1 MMMLQI
7 SAMGPDPRGL
17 FAQVAASA
25 PFRSRLP
32 LDITVNHEEISFDE
46 DWAREALRRGDD
58 LSVSADWLGLH
69 GERYTGPW
77 LKLDPWGLVSWKIEG
92 EEVPTLDSVFAFV
105 SGLPFEILVIGPLFE
120 DRRSNAPP
128 GEWDGNREPLDGLSE
143 GHRVHGLGVLFRGKG
158 HERLV
163 SRRWLDH
170 GPWIVRRMEH
180 DTTWI
185 QFHDADADAE
195 TAWAQAAR
203 AHDRM
208 GISHVG
214 GYLQHDYV
222 FHSTIGGLYKAAD
235 RSLTIVRSG
244 EPLTQVEL
252 LDVCAYRAQMR
263 TVAKQPIDR
272 VRVLFMEERDARRYL
287 HELWL
292 RELECWCIDA
302 QGREVRLDD
311 GYQPERIVPE
321 WVERV
326 EGRAARVA
334 PPQVQLSLGLA
345 NLLADP
351 EGDLPGDW
359 NRDELLF
366 HILDWMGQETRP
378 AGYEVREVLGA
389 HLSRLV
395 KKAGETGDLVVR
407 AFDDIGGAMADDRAV
422 PLLARARAVRP
433 QVELPFDPERLG
445 LSLPAIIVPDP
456 YPRQQPIK
464 FGQGHPLDGV
474 IVHQVSDVLARVRSL
489 NREDLRDAEALL
501 RLCADDRF
509 VLSATSRVTATPEPS
524 VTWGGAASALR
535 GSDTQV
541 SHPDT
546 PL

>member
-1 MMMLQI
+1 MMLQI
-7 SAMGPDPRGL
+7 SAMGPDPRRL
-17 FAQVAASA
+17 FAKVAASA
-25 PFRSRLP
+25 PFASRLP
-32 LDITVNHEEISFDE
+32 VEVAVEYEEIAFDE
-46 DWAREALRRGDD
+46 HWVRDALGRGDR
-58 LSVSADWLGLH
+58 SSITATWLGPQ
-69 GERYTGPW
+69 GERYTGPI
-77 LKLDPWGLVSWKIEG
+77 LNIERWGLVSWRIQD
-92 EEVPTLDSVFAFV
+92 EEVPPLDSVFAFV
-105 SGLPFEILVIGPLFE
+105 RELSFEILVIGPLFE
-120 DRRSNAPP
+120 DRGSNAPP
-128 GEWDGNREPLDGLSE
+128 GEWDRNREPLDGLAE

-158 HERLV
+158 HDRLV
-163 SRRWLDH
+163 SRRWLEH
-170 GPWIVRRMEH
+170 GPWLVRRMEN

-185 QFHDADADAE
+185 QFHDAAADAE
-195 TAWAQAAR
+195 TAWEQAAR

-222 FHSTIGGLYKAAD
+222 FESTIRGLYKAAD
-235 RSLTIVRSG
+235 RTLTIVRSG
-244 EPLTQVEL
+244 EPLTLVEM
-252 LDVCAYRAQMR
+252 LDLCAHRAQMR
-263 TVAKQPIDR
+263 TDAKQPIDR

-302 QGREVRLDD
+302 QGREVRMGAD
-311 GYQPERIVPE
+311 YQPERIVPE

-326 EGRAARVA
+326 EGRAPRVH
-334 PPQVQLSLGLA
+334 PPQVRLSLGLA
-345 NLLADP
+345 SLLADP

-389 HLSRLV
+389 HRSRLIV
-395 KKAGETGDLVVR
+395 KEGEIGDLVVR
-407 AFDDIGGAMADDRAV
+407 AFDDVGGAMPADQAA
-422 PLLARARAVRP
+422 PLLARARAVRA

-464 FGQGHPLDGV
+464 FGKGHPLDGV
-474 IVHQVSDVLARVRSL
+474 IVHQVSDALARVRSL

-509 VLSATSRVTATPEPS
+509 VLSATSHVM
-524 VTWGGAASALR
+524 AS
-535 GSDTQV
+535 
-541 SHPDT
+541 P
-546 PL
+546 

>member
-1 MMMLQI
+1 MKGDL
-7 SAMGPDPRGL
+7 GNE
-17 FAQVAASA
+17 V
-25 PFRSRLP
+25 
-32 LDITVNHEEISFDE
+32 
-46 DWAREALRRGDD
+46 ALRLSGGSSMHKQINQLRAD
-58 LSVSADWLGLH
+58 LMAQFPERKDVIDGALAAVLA
-69 GERYTGPW
+69 GEHV
-77 LKLDPWGLVSWKIEG
+77 LL
-92 EEVPTLDSVFAFV
+92 
-105 SGLPFEILVIGPLFE
+105 IGPPGTAKSALVRCLARATARGSF
-120 DRRSNAPP
+120 SGFAPK
-128 GEWDGNREPLDGLSE
+128 EIAMT
-143 GHRVHGLGVLFRGKG
+143 VFGVRFRGKG

-163 SRRWLDH
+163 SRRWLEH
-170 GPWIVRRMEH
+170 GPWLVRRIEN
-180 DTTWI
+180 DTTCI
-185 QFHDADADAE
+185 QFHDADADVE
-195 TAWAQAAR
+195 TAWAQTAR

-208 GISHVG
+208 GISHIG

-235 RSLTIVRSG
+235 RTLTIVRSG
-244 EPLTQVEL
+244 EPLEQVEM
-252 LDVCAYRAQMR
+252 LDLCALRAQMR
-263 TVAKQPIDR
+263 AGAKPPIDR

-326 EGRAARVA
+326 EGRAPRVA
-334 PPQVQLSLGLA
+334 SPQVQLSLGLA
-345 NLLADP
+345 SLLADP

-359 NRDELLF
+359 NRDELLL
-366 HILDWMGQETRP
+366 HILDWMEQETRP

-389 HLSRLV
+389 RLSRLV

-407 AFDDIGGAMADDRAV
+407 AFDDVGGAMAADQAA

-489 NREDLRDAEALL
+489 NREDLRDTEALL

-509 VLSATSRVTATPEPS
+509 VLSATSRVTATP
-524 VTWGGAASALR
+524 
-535 GSDTQV
+535 
-541 SHPDT
+541 
-546 PL
+546 

>member
-1 MMMLQI
+1 V
-7 SAMGPDPRGL
+7 G
-17 FAQVAASA
+17 
-25 PFRSRLP
+25 SR
-32 LDITVNHEEISFDE
+32 
-46 DWAREALRRGDD
+46 
-58 LSVSADWLGLH
+58 
-69 GERYTGPW
+69 
-77 LKLDPWGLVSWKIEG
+77 
-92 EEVPTLDSVFAFV
+92 
-105 SGLPFEILVIGPLFE
+105 
-120 DRRSNAPP
+120 
-128 GEWDGNREPLDGLSE
+128 
-143 GHRVHGLGVLFRGKG
+143 
-158 HERLV
+158 
-163 SRRWLDH
+163 
-170 GPWIVRRMEH
+170 
-180 DTTWI
+180 
-185 QFHDADADAE
+185 
-195 TAWAQAAR
+195 
-203 AHDRM
+203 
-208 GISHVG
+208 
-214 GYLQHDYV
+214 
-222 FHSTIGGLYKAAD
+222 
-235 RSLTIVRSG
+235 
-244 EPLTQVEL
+244 
-252 LDVCAYRAQMR
+252 C
-263 TVAKQPIDR
+263 
-272 VRVLFMEERDARRYL
+272 DARRYL

-407 AFDDIGGAMADDRAV
+407 AFDDVGGAMAADQAA

-474 IVHQVSDVLARVRSL
+474 IVHQVSDVLARVRPGLSQ
-489 NREDLRDAEALL
+489 
-501 RLCADDRF
+501 RLHRPWLFFRGATRA
-509 VLSATSRVTATPEPS
+509 SMWAAAPWHGTSRTSAYTKCLSRCTLLNMVWSWSCIGPL
-524 VTWGGAASALR
+524 GG
-535 GSDTQV
+535 
-541 SHPDT
+541 
-546 PL
+546 

>member
-1 MMMLQI
+1 MRLQI

-17 FAQVAASA
+17 FAKVAASA
-25 PFRSRLP
+25 PFASRLP
-32 LDITVNHEEISFDE
+32 VEVAVEYEEIAFDE
-46 DWAREALRRGDD
+46 HWVRDALGRGDK
-58 LSVSADWLGLH
+58 SSITATWLGLH
-69 GERYTGPW
+69 GERHTGPQ
-77 LKLDPWGLVSWKIEG
+77 LDIERWGLVLWSIRDD
-92 EEVPTLDSVFAFV
+92 EVPPLDSVFSFV
-105 SGLPFEILVIGPLFE
+105 MGLPFEILVIGPLFS
-120 DRRSNAPP
+120 DRRSSPPP
-128 GEWDGNREPLDGLSE
+128 GEWDGDREPLDGLAE

-158 HERLV
+158 HDRLV
-163 SRRWLDH
+163 SQRWLEH
-170 GPWIVRRMEH
+170 GPWLVRRMEN

-185 QFHDADADAE
+185 QFHDDTADAE

-222 FHSTIGGLYKAAD
+222 FHSTIRGLYKGAD
-235 RSLTIVRSG
+235 RTLTIVRSG

-252 LDVCAYRAQMR
+252 LDLCAYRAQMR
-263 TVAKQPIDR
+263 TDAKQPIDR

-311 GYQPERIVPE
+311 AYQPERIVPE

-326 EGRAARVA
+326 EAR
-334 PPQVQLSLGLA
+334 PPRVHPTKLQLSLGLA
-345 NLLADP
+345 SLLADP
-351 EGDLPGDW
+351 EGDLPDGW
-359 NRDELLF
+359 CRDDLLY
-366 HILDWMGQETRP
+366 HLIDWMEQETRP
-378 AGYEVREVLGA
+378 TDYEVREVLGA
-389 HLSRLV
+389 HLARVSARP
-395 KKAGETGDLVVR
+395 GEAGDLVVT
-407 AFDDIGGAMADDRAV
+407 AADGVGGAMAVDQAA

-464 FGQGHPLDGV
+464 FGKGHPLDGV

-509 VLSATSRVTATPEPS
+509 VLAATSRVTATP
-524 VTWGGAASALR
+524 
-535 GSDTQV
+535 
-541 SHPDT
+541 
-546 PL
+546 